1 MPSCVKKSSRV
12 ENTAVDERIQGLLVC
27 IPIDS
32 MGQQD
37 LLPQTDP
44 LLAVR
49 QSYGV
54 TSGLEDLFTRALF
67 GSLGHYYN

>member
-1 MPSCVKKSSRV
+1 
-12 ENTAVDERIQGLLVC
+12 
-27 IPIDS
+27 